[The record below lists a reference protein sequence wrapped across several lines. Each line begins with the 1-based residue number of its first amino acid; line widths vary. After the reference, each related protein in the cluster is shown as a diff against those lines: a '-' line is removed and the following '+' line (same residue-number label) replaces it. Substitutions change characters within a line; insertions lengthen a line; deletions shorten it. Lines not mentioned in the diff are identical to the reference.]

1 VSGDVQTLNGQ
12 PCALIKYRPVTV
24 GIVNATRRSAVDA
37 VGVSVAFQGV
47 ENSSAAGFNSPLEEV
62 LRTRWPGCRVDWQG
76 QAPPSID

>member
-1 VSGDVQTLNGQ
+1 MRVS
-12 PCALIKYRPVTV
+12 
-24 GIVNATRRSAVDA
+24 RSAVDA